1 MATQKTR
8 PEEPR
13 KIRSLLGATF
23 ALLVLTGM
31 GASAHQDAC
40 PLSVFLGVP
49 VTAMLEC
56 LPSILLSA
64 GHLFLRCALQRV
76 ELLEP
81 LLRLS
86 ACWWHFVLSLAA
98 VT

>member
-13 KIRSLLGATF
+13 KIRSLLGATL

-31 GASAHQDAC
+31 DASAHQDAC
-40 PLSVFLGVP
+40 PLSAFLDVP
-49 VTAMLEC
+49 VTAMLES

-64 GHLFLRCALQRV
+64 GHLFLPRALQRV

-81 LLRLS
+81 LLQFSL
-86 ACWWHFVLSLAA
+86 CWWHFVLSLAA